1 MPFTLAVLLF
11 ILELFGVASL
21 IGSILVFSIVSV
33 MVGGAAFPAAVTGRG
48 TIEFLI
54 DSELPGREST
64 PVSS

>member
-1 MPFTLAVLLF
+1 MLLLLLF

-21 IGSILVFSIVSV
+21 IGRILVFSIVSV
-33 MVGGAAFPAAVTGRG
+33 MVGGAAAFPAAVTGRG